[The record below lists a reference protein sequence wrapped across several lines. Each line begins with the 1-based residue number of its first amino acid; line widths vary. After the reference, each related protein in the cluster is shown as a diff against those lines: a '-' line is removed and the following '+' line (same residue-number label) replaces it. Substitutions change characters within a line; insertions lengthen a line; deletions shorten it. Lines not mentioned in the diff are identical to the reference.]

1 MKSRRSRA
9 KTRLKPGLT
18 RRKERRRATSACAA
32 PQRGALRLGEVG
44 RQPDRVAQMLLGPA
58 VALRREPVEL
68 RDAEMVEVPG
78 AAAGRRPPRRLVLL
92 DDAELDGDPRGDD
105 GGDIVLE
112 DEDAPDLGSKR
123 SHQSAARR
131 RSRYWCGP
139 GLPLL
144 SRCRTAIWPAIQKV
158 GRSRALPNLECRVWA
173 FFLRKPA
180 PGQSP
185 AARSVRSQGRK
196 PVPVAPLY
204 RDRSLLRAGAGAYV
218 QRFVASVTDA

>member
-158 GRSRALPNLECRVWA
+158 GRSRVSRTWSAGSGPSSSESRPPVNHQPLDLSDPRGANPFRWRPCTGIAPCSERAL
-173 FFLRKPA
+173 
-180 PGQSP
+180 
-185 AARSVRSQGRK
+185 ARTCNDLSHR
-196 PVPVAPLY
+196 
-204 RDRSLLRAGAGAYV
+204 
-218 QRFVASVTDA
+218 